1 MIENLE
7 SIIDCLEKE
16 KWDEAK
22 NIAKNSTGAI
32 FAINAI
38 KHLQKN
44 VELEKEIEKI
54 KRLKEDFLKLAEAH
68 WLQEFD
74 IDYFTVLFA
83 YFEHQEK
90 RLQETAYV
98 KSIVKDPD
106 KEG

>member
-7 SIIDCLEKE
+7 NIIDCLEKE
-16 KWDEAK
+16 EWDEAK
-22 NIAKNSTGAI
+22 NMAKNSIGAT

-38 KHLQKN
+38 KYLQKN
-44 VELEKEIEKI
+44 REIEKEIEKI
-54 KRLKEDFLKLAEAH
+54 RRLKENFLKLVEGH
-68 WLQEFD
+68 WLQEID

-83 YFEHQEK
+83 YFERQEK

-106 KEG
+106 KQ